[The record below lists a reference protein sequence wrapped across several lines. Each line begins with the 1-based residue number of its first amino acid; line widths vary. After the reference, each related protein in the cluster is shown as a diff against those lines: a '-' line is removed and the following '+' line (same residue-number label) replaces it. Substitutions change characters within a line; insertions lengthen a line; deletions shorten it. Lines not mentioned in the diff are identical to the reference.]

1 MAGKRKAKPQDAMRP
16 SKWRLQHG
24 GLAEAIRE
32 ADPETRCAHA
42 KARKATHECIAPS
55 NLRGVDSRHAEKPR
69 QRGHRDVEAMV
80 PSGRCRMRG
89 ASARKVAS
97 GRP

>member
-55 NLRGVDSRHAEKPR
+55 NLRGVESHNVARLHLPEW
-69 QRGHRDVEAMV
+69 RGHGSFLAISYAGGHRAQ
-80 PSGRCRMRG
+80 GR
-89 ASARKVAS
+89 
-97 GRP
+97 